1 MEHGGCFWHAVV
13 LPFPS
18 PCAFNHH
25 HPSFCL
31 QHIVFDYDLNDTGSG
46 SGSGELGVDLEEPC
60 EVEHVMTTELQ
71 QVFLPVVYALIF
83 TLGITGN
90 GLVVI
95 VLGCQRR

>member
-1 MEHGGCFWHAVV
+1 MEFLSF
-13 LPFPS
+13 LPLS
-18 PCAFNHH
+18 VSLNNHLT
-25 HPSFCL
+25 CL
-31 QHIVFDYDLNDTGSG
+31 QHIVLEYDYNDTGSG
-46 SGSGELGVDLEEPC
+46 SGSGDLGLNLEEPC
-60 EVEHVMTTELQ
+60 DVEHIMTAELQ

>member
-1 MEHGGCFWHAVV
+1 ML

-18 PCAFNHH
+18 LCNLSHH
-25 HPSFCL
+25 HSSFYP
-31 QHIVFDYDLNDTGSG
+31 QHILLDFDLNDTGSG
-46 SGSGELGVDLEEPC
+46 SGSGSGELGADLEEPC
-60 EVEHVMTTELQ
+60 ELEHVMASELL

-83 TLGITGN
+83 TLGVTGN